1 VTDSIVDRLEKKVDE
16 LIQALYTERK
26 LSKEYK
32 IRIAELE
39 AKLEKEPSNIEKL
52 REENRRLRRNMEVA
66 AQKIEEL
73 FKKI

>member
-1 VTDSIVDRLEKKVDE
+1 MKDSIVDRLEKKVDE

-52 REENRRLRRNMEVA
+52 REENRRLRRNMDVA

>member
-1 VTDSIVDRLEKKVDE
+1 MKDSIVDRLEKKVDE

-32 IRIAELE
+32 IQVAELE

-52 REENRRLRRNMEVA
+52 REENRRLRRNMDVA

>member
-1 VTDSIVDRLEKKVDE
+1 VKDSIVDRLEKKVDE

-52 REENRRLRRNMEVA
+52 REENRRLRRNMDVA

>member
-1 VTDSIVDRLEKKVDE
+1 MKDSIVDRLEKKVDE

-32 IRIAELE
+32 IQVAELE

>member
-1 VTDSIVDRLEKKVDE
+1 MTDSIVDRLEKKVDE

>member
-1 VTDSIVDRLEKKVDE
+1 MKDSIVDRLEKKVDE

>member
-1 VTDSIVDRLEKKVDE
+1 VKDSIVDRLEKKVDE

-32 IRIAELE
+32 IRTAELE

>member
-1 VTDSIVDRLEKKVDE
+1 VKDSIVDRLEKKVDE

-32 IRIAELE
+32 IQVAELE

-52 REENRRLRRNMEVA
+52 REENRRLRRNMDVA

>member
-1 VTDSIVDRLEKKVDE
+1 VKDSIVDRLEKKVDE

>member
-1 VTDSIVDRLEKKVDE
+1 VKDSIVDRLEKKVDE

-32 IRIAELE
+32 IQVAELE